1 MRESMSAL
9 LLNLTRIWPPA
20 KSLAAFVPVVLALT
34 VPACARP
41 PFYLAD
47 PVTAY
52 AIGGYDP
59 VAYFVDGYPR
69 PGDRKIELIWQ
80 GVRWL
85 FVNEGNKAAFERDPE
100 VYAPQYGGCGAY
112 ALVEGYATAGNPAIF
127 ALLDNR
133 LYFFHTAVNR
143 YLFLTSRKT
152 SIEEAAA
159 NAVKTGC
166 LKP

>member
-1 MRESMSAL
+1 MSEFT
-9 LLNLTRIWPPA
+9 LNLTRLWLPA
-20 KSLAAFVPVVLALT
+20 KQFAMAAVFLAASVFGAS
-34 VPACARP
+34 ARP
-41 PFYLAD
+41 DFYLAD

-59 VAYFVDGYPR
+59 VAFFVDGYPR
-69 PGDRKIELIWQ
+69 LGDRRIELSWR

-127 ALLDNR
+127 AVLENR

-143 YLFLTSRKT
+143 YLFLTSRET
-152 SIEEAAA
+152 SVEAAAA
-159 NAVKTGC
+159 NALKTGC
-166 LKP
+166 LQP

>member
-1 MRESMSAL
+1 MSAL
-9 LLNLTRIWPPA
+9 LLNLTRIWPAA
-20 KSLAAFVPVVLALT
+20 KHLAACMPVLLVFAA
-34 VPACARP
+34 PAVARP

-52 AIGGYDP
+52 AIGGHDP
-59 VAYFVDGYPR
+59 VAFFVDGYPR
-69 PGDRKIELIWQ
+69 LGDSRIELSWR

-143 YLFLTSRKT
+143 YLFLTSRET
-152 SIEEAAA
+152 SIKEAAA

-166 LKP
+166 LTP